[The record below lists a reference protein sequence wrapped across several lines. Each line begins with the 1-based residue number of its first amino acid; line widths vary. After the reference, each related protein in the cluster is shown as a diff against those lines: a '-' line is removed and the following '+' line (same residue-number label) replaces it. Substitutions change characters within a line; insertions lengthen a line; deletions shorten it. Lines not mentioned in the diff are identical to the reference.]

1 KYEGDINRVK
11 TKYGSTFAA
20 TITKL
25 QIGTGLMQNP
35 EYNDGKPWFVQFR
48 PLLHSTFRI
57 SEEDL
62 AQYKIVIAMVKS
74 LKEQLEK
81 LKKTGADIYD
91 MQMELNLAE
100 DKLKAGNVSMA
111 ATYLDS
117 VKGRLGTIKT

>member
-62 AQYKIVIAMVKS
+62 VQYKIVIAAVKE
-74 LKEQLEK
+74 LKSRIET
-81 LKKTGADIYD
+81 LKKAGTDVYD

-100 DKLKAGNVSMA
+100 DKLKAGNISMA
-111 ATYLDS
+111 ATYLES
-117 VKGRLGTIKT
+117 VKAKAAAAKR